1 MGKAF
6 DEILR
11 KSLLAR
17 VGGQSVA
24 VEKVTVQKRILIVDA
39 YLHSLEGLRWSL
51 MHGEWKVETA
61 TDTWQAIKKVKE
73 SPFEV
78 AIIDLGLPPVHGL
91 TMSGW
96 DLVRIFR
103 AFHPGISIIV
113 VSADGGPEVKAQAEL
128 LKVSEF
134 LEKPIDLARLKAVV
148 SRLDP

>member
-1 MGKAF
+1 MDVK
-6 DEILR
+6 L
-11 KSLLAR
+11 
-17 VGGQSVA
+17 GGRSVA
-24 VEKVTVQKRILIVDA
+24 AQRRILIVDP

-51 MHGEWKVETA
+51 AHGGWKVETA
-61 TDTWQAIKKVKE
+61 TDGWQAIKKVKE
-73 SPFEV
+73 NQFEV

-103 AFHPGISIIV
+103 AFHPRISIIV
-113 VSADGGPEVKAQAEL
+113 VSADAGPEVKAQAEL

-134 LEKPIDLARLKAVV
+134 LEKPIDLAQLKAVV